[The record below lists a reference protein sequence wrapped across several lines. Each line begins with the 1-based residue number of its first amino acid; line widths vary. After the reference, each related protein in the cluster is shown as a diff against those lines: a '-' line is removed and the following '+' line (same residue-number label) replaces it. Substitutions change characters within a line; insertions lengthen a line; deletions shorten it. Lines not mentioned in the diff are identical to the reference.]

1 MKGLTYNCVEALLER
16 FVRGDVC
23 WPNFNQSSDSELEIN
38 EKDSHTNFKVK
49 VAAFPTFKLGVM
61 VDCKRGVAS
70 GRRSKL
76 AQVRSANSVTGLL

>member
-16 FVRGDVC
+16 FVEVMFGR
-23 WPNFNQSSDSELEIN
+23 WPNFNQSSDSKLEIH

-70 GRRSKL
+70 GRADQSWRK
-76 AQVRSANSVTGLL
+76 SARQIP